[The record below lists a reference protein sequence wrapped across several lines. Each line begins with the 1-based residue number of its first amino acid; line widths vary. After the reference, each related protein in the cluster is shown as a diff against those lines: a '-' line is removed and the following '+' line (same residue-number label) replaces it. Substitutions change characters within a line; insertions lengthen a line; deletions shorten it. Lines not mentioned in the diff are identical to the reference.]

1 MKSCEK
7 EDHPEKDAITE
18 EEKKRARLQLATNV
32 KTRRASIDS
41 VGFKIPSI
49 FGSTRTSVANKPS
62 GTNRQSTVSQKA
74 LQINNNP
81 LVEQSSNDVYNSSE
95 EGIDLKDDGSDLY
108 SIKID
113 EVSGISPN
121 RIVYSSKATNRS
133 SLNPAPAVSDD
144 GDNRRSSMR
153 QSAAES
159 SKRGSVMKNTRRRLS
174 FMVNNGTEDDHG
186 SDGESDN
193 DDDNLTS
200 MPPRSS
206 TIPVPV
212 GRNSAL
218 SQGRGSAAAVGIDN
232 SNRVSWGY
240 DNRPTTV
247 NVNEEKKDEYNEEE
261 EEEEEEEYSSKE
273 RQKRSNQK
281 MPTKSPD
288 NSKSTIDKGTHSHF
302 SMGSDMTDEGIIT
315 KWILKYEAWKDV
327 FLNTDFYKAVIWA
340 YESTRLMIYLYT
352 ILHIMILIAIAL
364 LFNYAIGTLVPSIL
378 FYNMIHLVM
387 SVLGKFGFIVG
398 LRSTQLISKEFTA
411 RNMIKRGKGVS
422 LTSILNPIPMVKLNA
437 EEGKTLRYI
446 FLFSIL
452 LIEAVIWFLGIQ
464 MEWEPTISELGVFPC
479 TKVRYLTNPDI
490 SSFASKLGN
499 FLQGDSDLSMVY
511 SFGLPLGDG
520 VVGGMA
526 AWPLMFPS
534 SVFNVQQD
542 GVGFAI
548 NAVCGDLQL
557 ALPNTGNGLTQFKIL
572 STTVWSTMFSMQ
584 IQVQLPAGSHDWLQ
598 FFNSDITQQ
607 CDVRYIMGDAN
618 INFGFSADEWGGITS
633 QYIESLE
640 LGNLTINNGESSNL
654 YFGLM
659 QNEFGINSE
668 HENITL
674 WVIEGTKA
682 VFNNASYGTSQG
694 AVFSNFFQWATLPD
708 GYYHVDCVWKGV
720 AAAMAMVA
728 HYVLM
733 QYDTGDTT
741 VCSYQG
747 MQEAGIIQ
755 CPQYVVIMAIIALV
769 ISLIAELSQLFWWF
783 LLSGGGEKNDRA
795 AKILESPMQ
804 LLYDIRLGGTNIM
817 EELRGDNHSQKTIN
831 DHYENVLVR
840 FGESRHTRPNPI
852 GMLILGSPGE
862 VMAMSEKREYY

>member
-1 MKSCEK
+1 MESYEK
-7 EDHPEKDAITE
+7 EGDKQPVAITE
-18 EEKKRARLQLATNV
+18 EEKKRAKLQLATNV

-41 VGFKIPSI
+41 VGIKIPSI
-49 FGSTRTSVANKPS
+49 FGSTRASVANKLS
-62 GTNRQSTVSQKA
+62 GASRKSTLSQKA

-81 LVEQSSNDVYNSSE
+81 LVELSSNDIYNSE
-95 EGIDLKDDGSDLY
+95 EDGIDLKDDSSDLY

-113 EVSGISPN
+113 DINGSPSSQSAF
-121 RIVYSSKATNRS
+121 SSKATNRS
-133 SLNPAPAVSDD
+133 SLNPAASVSED

-153 QSAAES
+153 QSAVES
-159 SKRGSVMKNTRRRLS
+159 SKRGSIMKNTRRRLS
-174 FMVNNGTEDDHG
+174 FMVKSGAEDNDG
-186 SDGESDN
+186 SDEESEN
-193 DDDNLTS
+193 EDDNLTTIQL
-200 MPPRSS
+200 RSS

-212 GRNSAL
+212 GRNSAI
-218 SQGRGSAAAVGIDN
+218 SQGRGSVAAVGTDS
-232 SNRVSWGY
+232 SNRVSWGR
-240 DNRPTTV
+240 DNTPATI
-247 NVNEEKKDEYNEEE
+247 NISEEKKEKNNEKEEE
-261 EEEEEEEYSSKE
+261 EEETSRG
-273 RQKRSNQK
+273 RQKRSDQK

-315 KWILKYEAWKDV
+315 KWILKYEAWKDI
-327 FLNTDFYKAVIWA
+327 FLNTDFFKAIIWA

-352 ILHIMILIAIAL
+352 ILHVMTLIAIAL
-364 LFNYAIGTLVPSIL
+364 LFHYAIGTLVPSIL

-387 SVLGKFGFIVG
+387 SILGKFGFIVG

-479 TKVRYLTNPDI
+479 TKIRYLTKPDI
-490 SSFASKLGN
+490 SSFAGKLGN
-499 FLQGDSDLSMVY
+499 YLQGDSDLSMVY

-520 VVGGMA
+520 VVGGIA
-526 AWPLMFPS
+526 AWPLVFPS
-534 SVFNVQQD
+534 SLFTVQQD

-557 ALPNTGNGLTQFKIL
+557 ALSNTGNGLTQFKIL
-572 STTVWSTMFSMQ
+572 STTVWSTMFSMK

-598 FFNSDITQQ
+598 FLNSDITQQ

-618 INFGFSADEWGGITS
+618 INFGFAADEWGGITS
-633 QYIESLE
+633 QYIESLK

-659 QNEFGINSE
+659 QDEFGINSE
-668 HENITL
+668 HENITS
-674 WVIEGTKA
+674 WVIEGVKG
-682 VFNNASYGTSQG
+682 VFNNTSYGTSQG

-728 HYVLM
+728 HYVLL

-747 MQEAGIIQ
+747 MQEAGVIQ
-755 CPQYVVIMAIIALV
+755 CPQYVVIMAILALI

-817 EELRGDNHSQKTIN
+817 GELDGDTHTRKAIIE
-831 DHYENVLVR
+831 HYENVIVR